1 MVVTH
6 NVVLILFFSVTDEN
20 LANCQKKFQLFPYI
34 VILNNSVLFVE
45 EIIFSKKKQP
55 QKEKIRGRSLIL
67 S

>member
-6 NVVLILFFSVTDEN
+6 NVALILFFSVTDEN

-55 QKEKIRGRSLIL
+55 QK
-67 S
+67 